1 MRSSV
6 QIVLDRPSAKILPF
20 PARPVLPGRTQKNR
34 LTMRDRIQALE
45 WAASHANPAGARLE
59 IHGQLFGDAPEMR
72 DYIGIYRAHDQW
84 LVWGAARNDAAIT
97 VWHGPS
103 GSDLGAFESMED
115 ALGALCM
122 NSIQPRA
129 SRRI

>member
-1 MRSSV
+1 M
-6 QIVLDRPSAKILPF
+6 QTVLDHPSAQILPF
-20 PARPVLPGRTQKNR
+20 IAPTASSSRHQKNR

-45 WAASHANPAGARLE
+45 WAANYANPAGARLE
-59 IHGQLFGDAPEMR
+59 IHGQLFEDAPDIG

-84 LVWGAARNDAAIT
+84 LVWGAARDGAAIT

-103 GSDLGAFESMED
+103 GNDFGAFDTMKD
-115 ALGALCM
+115 ALAALCV

-129 SRRI
+129 SRQI